1 MGRHVILAI
10 FHVKSHFREMRGSST
25 MGSSE
30 KRRGGMGGEA
40 MRAQDIAALSAK
52 VLLSYYDNEIRP
64 FLEFC
69 HEDVVWIGPAQ
80 GQIIRTREGLA
91 RAYAQEDNRLKFAV
105 HNLSVTPLATSS
117 PSVFEVLMTF
127 LVDTFWPDG
136 STNRVDQRIILSW
149 VNCRD
154 APRILVCHISN
165 AIAYDERDRIYPV
178 HYEKTYGEEVVP
190 ATSPRSGRICLRGV
204 GRTTLYLD
212 RDDVVYVES
221 QGTHSLVHTTEGT
234 CESVET
240 VSAIARRYGDLFV
253 RCHTSYLVN
262 PAHVTLVT
270 RCKAKLSCGAVLP
283 IPEKRYTAIK
293 RELTARMG

>member
-1 MGRHVILAI
+1 
-10 FHVKSHFREMRGSST
+10 
-25 MGSSE
+25 
-30 KRRGGMGGEA
+30 
-40 MRAQDIAALSAK
+40 MRAQEIAALSAK
-52 VLLSYYDNEIRP
+52 VLLAYYDNEIRP

-69 HEDVVWIGPAQ
+69 HDDVLWIGPAQ
-80 GQIIRTREGLA
+80 GQLIRTREALA
-91 RAYAQEDNRLKFAV
+91 QAYGQECNGLKFAV

-149 VNCRD
+149 VNCRET
-154 APRILVCHISN
+154 PRILVCHISN

-178 HYEKTYGEEVVP
+178 HYETTYGEEVVP

-212 RDDVVYVES
+212 WDDVIYVES
-221 QGTHSLVHTTEGT
+221 QGTHSLIHTSDGV

-240 VSAIARRYGDLFV
+240 VSAIARRYGNLFV

-262 PAHVTLVT
+262 PAFVRSIT
-270 RCKAKLSCGAVLP
+270 RCKARLGCGVDLP

>member
-1 MGRHVILAI
+1 
-10 FHVKSHFREMRGSST
+10 
-25 MGSSE
+25 
-30 KRRGGMGGEA
+30 
-40 MRAQDIAALSAK
+40 MRAQGIAALSAK
-52 VLLSYYDNEIRP
+52 ILLTYYDNEIRP

-69 HEDVVWIGPAQ
+69 HNDVLWIGPAQ

-91 RAYAQEDNRLKFAV
+91 RAFAQESNGLKFAV

-127 LVDTFWPDG
+127 LVDTFWPGD
-136 STNRVDQRIILSW
+136 STNRVDQRIILTW

-190 ATSPRSGRICLRGV
+190 ATSPRSGRICLRGT

-212 RDDVVYVES
+212 WDDVIYVES
-221 QGTHSLVHTTEGT
+221 LGTHSRIHTTDGE

-240 VSAIARRYGDLFV
+240 VSGIARRYGNLFV

-262 PAHVTLVT
+262 PAFVRAVT
-270 RCKAKLSCGAVLP
+270 RCKAQLATGRELP
-283 IPEKRYTAIK
+283 IPEKRYSAIRK
-293 RELTARMG
+293 ELTARMG